1 MISSKRLVSNGNII
15 QNKQKQKKSTTKTKQ
30 KTETK

>member
-1 MISSKRLVSNGNII
+1 MISSKRLVTNGNII
-15 QNKQKQKKSTTKTKQ
+15 QNKQNETKQTKTKQ